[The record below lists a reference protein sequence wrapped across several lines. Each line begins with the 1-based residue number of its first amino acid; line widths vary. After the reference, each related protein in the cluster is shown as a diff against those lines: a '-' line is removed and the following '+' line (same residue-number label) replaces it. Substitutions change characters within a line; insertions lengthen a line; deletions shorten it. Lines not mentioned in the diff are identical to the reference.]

1 MSNLLALDQ
10 PDRAPIEQIN
20 KSKEIINKLFA
31 NSAQN
36 LSNMVNKQTQ
46 IEQERAQ
53 IVKASKKKFGLD
65 YAELQKKTHSEME
78 EAGEVWESL
87 LNISMPLELKQ
98 QLEEQKARCD
108 AIVQEKLE
116 FIHKMEEDVLMRDH
130 EYVNKVAAQKALIDE
145 FVHTMR
151 NQENNIK
158 KTINSEIKKIL
169 GAYNQEVTS
178 RSYQL
183 DREIKNLSAK
193 RQERETTLMNDIL
206 ELNISH
212 RDQLE
217 TIRQQNNEKYMQ
229 IRTALEK
236 KLQIA
241 QEEQEDRK
249 AQYIYSL
256 TQLDYDYKILQ
267 ETRDEHQNKLKLQ
280 NDKKSRQRDVLIKLQ
295 ERYESEKRK
304 LIDVNM
310 QITKE
315 YTRIASSYRELQSR
329 FRNVAYTDFNNF
341 REVWNLNEKRLH
353 DIVLKIISA
362 DNIVMEQQ
370 LGKDPNP
377 VDPEYLRRWIIESDE
392 YEDLTKTPQ
401 LPTQKDNG
409 ESNKLTNTIF
419 TKPELSENL
428 EHLRRMICD
437 EVGFIVDELVR
448 NIIGLDPN
456 VSLDEDSQCIKMD
469 ALFKELGVSTDEDIE
484 TLMSYF
490 IKEPE
495 FNQLEHPDT
504 VSPHEVISALRAF
517 VDAYHPNKQQA
528 QMNIFKQ
535 IVNDATQNTSS
546 EVARGIMQ
554 LQVKMKK
561 QLPAQ
566 RRFWEKKAEIV
577 SEDMWRLWN
586 MTFKGMQR
594 YYEVL
599 ENRAKLIQET
609 SDLRRQNE
617 ELSVILQNY
626 IDTKDDTNL
635 IYPPCDTV
643 GFFD

>member
-1 MSNLLALDQ
+1 MSNLLSLDQ
-10 PDRAPIEQIN
+10 PDRAPVEQIK
-20 KSKEIINKLFA
+20 KSKELIEELFS
-31 NSAQN
+31 NSTQT
-36 LSNMVNKQTQ
+36 LSNMVKKSMQ
-46 IEQERAQ
+46 IEQERAAM
-53 IVKASKKKFGLD
+53 VKTSRKKFGTD
-65 YAELQKKTHSEME
+65 YIELQRKTTADME
-78 EAGEVWESL
+78 DANQEWEKL
-87 LNISMPLELKQ
+87 LEISMPLELKK
-98 QLEEQKARCD
+98 QLDEQRARCESIIKEKLD
-108 AIVQEKLE
+108 FIEKLE
-116 FIHKMEEDVLMRDH
+116 KDVMMRDH
-130 EYVNKVAAQKALIDE
+130 EYVNKVAAQKAMIDE

-158 KTINSEIKKIL
+158 KNINSEIKKIIA
-169 GAYNQEVTS
+169 AYNQEATS

-206 ELNISH
+206 ELNIQH
-212 RDQLE
+212 RDSLE
-217 TIRQQNNEKYMQ
+217 TLRQQNNEKYMQ

-295 ERYESEKRK
+295 ERYEAEKHK

-353 DIVLKIISA
+353 DIVLKIIAA

-401 LPTQKDNG
+401 PPTHEVDS
-409 ESNKLTNTIF
+409 EANKLTDTIF

-437 EVGFIVDELVR
+437 EVGFIVDERVR
-448 NIIGLDPN
+448 NIIGLDPSL
-456 VSLDEDSQCIKMD
+456 SLDEDSQCLKMD
-469 ALFKELGVSTDEDIE
+469 ALLKELGVTTDEDIE

-566 RRFWEKKAEIV
+566 RRFWETKAEIV

-599 ENRAKLIQET
+599 ETRAKLINET
-609 SDLRRQNE
+609 DDLKRQNA
-617 ELSVILQNY
+617 ELAVILQNY

-635 IYPPCDTV
+635 IYPPCDTI